1 MSARV
6 CSQQLQGLTLCLRG
20 ESECVRTLQAR
31 GKSLFLEGSGRFAC
45 GKLIVSKTRVRSR
58 STRSPL
64 WCAEYTDSRDPPH
77 DVRSCELDLVSVGGE
92 DTDPSSE
99 HVPQSIDAE
108 ECNNEHI
115 SVNGNTAVAGDG
127 QSTGCANNQV
137 QEQSSSFKEPYK
149 QSKTGCIGVS
159 SVRTTVSKP
168 NYESTVGNTCHSFSV
183 LLKTSP
189 DRVEFSKLVDDSF
202 EYYVPVVGHRVV
214 GVVVF
219 GNHAKVD
226 VDIGAAQYGQ
236 LHMQDLLPLDQLPID
251 QNKWIL
257 ADDTKKGGEAGEGN
271 ERGGLGTPPRGL
283 PYVIHDEEVYAYESP
298 APHCVDIGTVL
309 EMEVVGKTMTGKP
322 LLSARK
328 AAQRVAWDRVL
339 QIKDEHES
347 IEVEIV
353 DYGKA
358 GVIARVEGLRAFLPL
373 TEFVIPPD
381 TFKGESH
388 KDYVGR
394 KLWVCISFAREI
406 RGNIVISEKDAWI
419 QRNLKLGSLHDGTVT
434 KIVNYGAYVQI
445 NRTNIGGIIHISN
458 MSTAR
463 INRVSNV
470 LKVGDQVKM
479 IAVEC
484 PTPGK
489 LSFSTALLEFEPG
502 LMLRDK
508 ERVFREAE
516 QTATTLRKEHSEGK
530 HPSKNIAERSTYWK
544 TSKSISNLEWL
555 DFRNGESYSN
565 LLLGRLRNEC
575 FPM

>member
-339 QIKDEHES
+339 Q
-347 IEVEIV
+347 
-353 DYGKA
+353 
-358 GVIARVEGLRAFLPL
+358 
-373 TEFVIPPD
+373 
-381 TFKGESH
+381 
-388 KDYVGR
+388 
-394 KLWVCISFAREI
+394 
-406 RGNIVISEKDAWI
+406 
-419 QRNLKLGSLHDGTVT
+419 LG
-434 KIVNYGAYVQI
+434 
-445 NRTNIGGIIHISN
+445 
-458 MSTAR
+458 
-463 INRVSNV
+463 
-470 LKVGDQVKM
+470 
-479 IAVEC
+479 
-484 PTPGK
+484 
-489 LSFSTALLEFEPG
+489 
-502 LMLRDK
+502 
-508 ERVFREAE
+508 
-516 QTATTLRKEHSEGK
+516 
-530 HPSKNIAERSTYWK
+530 
-544 TSKSISNLEWL
+544 
-555 DFRNGESYSN
+555 
-565 LLLGRLRNEC
+565 
-575 FPM
+575 

>member
-127 QSTGCANNQV
+127 QSTGCANNQ
-137 QEQSSSFKEPYK
+137 
-149 QSKTGCIGVS
+149 
-159 SVRTTVSKP
+159 
-168 NYESTVGNTCHSFSV
+168 
-183 LLKTSP
+183 
-189 DRVEFSKLVDDSF
+189 
-202 EYYVPVVGHRVV
+202 
-214 GVVVF
+214 
-219 GNHAKVD
+219 
-226 VDIGAAQYGQ
+226 YGQ

-257 ADDTKKGGEAGEGN
+257 ADDTKKGDEAGEGN

-381 TFKGESH
+381 TSKGESH